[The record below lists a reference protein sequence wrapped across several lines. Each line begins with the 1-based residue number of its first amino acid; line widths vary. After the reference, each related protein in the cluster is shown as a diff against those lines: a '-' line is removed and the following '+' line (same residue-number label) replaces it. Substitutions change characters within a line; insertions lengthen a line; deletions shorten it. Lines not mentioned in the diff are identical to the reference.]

1 MKGTIR
7 VLTLVLLFALTAT
20 ADASGSW
27 NGTFT
32 LQGAEPQDMFLILQE
47 NVGRITGSGGS
58 SRTDQNPI
66 RYGSVEAG
74 KLSLEIAGPDGATL
88 VLKLTQSGESMT
100 GTVEFQVGTDTLTG
114 TVDLKRGE

>member
-7 VLTLVLLFALTAT
+7 VLIFVLLFALTAT
-20 ADASGSW
+20 ADSSGRW

-32 LQGAEPQDMFLILQE
+32 LQGADPQDMFLILQE

-58 SRTDQNPI
+58 TTEDQHPI
-66 RYGSVEAG
+66 RYGVIEAG

-88 VLKLTQSGESMT
+88 VLKLTQSGEQMT

-114 TVDLKRGE
+114 TVTLKRGA